1 MRRVRD
7 SVMSPSISP
16 SPSLTERMAAL
27 KAKHD
32 TNHRSECTNPT
43 HINTLLEL
51 YNKAPHECYINYME
65 GFKLLLDWL
74 CPLESSFVLTKYP
87 EVKVLRTAGGYDQS
101 EIASIIAK
109 KFVGYKDPDK
119 YLDTVKEIQVAIQV
133 YNAKS
138 VPRDYLS

>member
-1 MRRVRD
+1 MN
-7 SVMSPSISP
+7 PSISI
-16 SPSLTERMAAL
+16 SLSERMAAL

-43 HINTLLEL
+43 DISVLLEL
-51 YNKAPHECYINYME
+51 YNKAPHECYIDYME

-74 CPLESSFVLTKYP
+74 CPVP
-87 EVKVLRTAGGYDQS
+87 EQLHITFYKRKVNVPRLACGYDSYEVAKLLTLRKLGSMSHPEYLDSLS
-101 EIASIIAK
+101 EILSVIFI
-109 KFVGYKDPDK
+109 
-119 YLDTVKEIQVAIQV
+119 